1 MPATPDSFHP
11 TRWTRVLA
19 ARGDSPEAREALS
32 DLCAAYYG
40 PVVAFLQRDGRNED
54 AARDLAHAFFE
65 RVLEGAA
72 FDGADPRRGRFRS
85 YLLGALKH
93 FLANHR
99 VHELRSKRGSGTVPE
114 SLDECLNGPPGYA
127 GTLADP
133 ASDTR
138 ETLFDRAWALRLLE
152 RAFETLLR
160 ETPDPDARREFET
173 LKPWLTGAPTD
184 GSQADAARV
193 LGLNDGAVRVRIHRL
208 RRRFRTLVKTE
219 IAQTVADPAD
229 AAEELRHLIAVL
241 S

>member
-1 MPATPDSFHP
+1 MSATPDSFHP

-19 ARGDSPEAREALS
+19 ARGDSPGAREALGE
-32 DLCAAYYG
+32 LCAAYYE
-40 PVVAFLQRDGRNED
+40 PVVAFLRREGRDED

-93 FLANHR
+93 FLANQR
-99 VHELRSKRGSGTVPE
+99 VHELRSKRGSGTAPE
-114 SLDECLNGPPGYA
+114 SLDECSDGASGNA
-127 GTLADP
+127 GFLADP
-133 ASDTR
+133 SSATH
-138 ETLFDRAWALRLLE
+138 ETLFDREWALRLLD
-152 RAFETLLR
+152 RAFDTLLR
-160 ETPDPDARREFET
+160 ESPDPEARKEFET
-173 LKPWLTGAPTD
+173 LKPWLTGAPAD

-208 RRRFRTLVKTE
+208 RRRFRTLVKAE
-219 IAQTVADPAD
+219 IAQTVANPAD
-229 AAEELRHLIAVL
+229 AADELHHLIAVL